1 MSETTANLQSVQE
14 TQLEMTELKLSYKR
28 LEQAYDREKN
38 NSLVLHR
45 AFDDLKAHSK
55 ELEKVALT

>member
-1 MSETTANLQSVQE
+1 
-14 TQLEMTELKLSYKR
+14 MTELKLSTKH
-28 LEQAYDREKN
+28 LELAYDREKN
-38 NSLVLHR
+38 NFEVLRR

>member
-1 MSETTANLQSVQE
+1 
-14 TQLEMTELKLSYKR
+14 MTDLKLSLKKM
-28 LEQAYDREKN
+28 EQAYDKEKN
-38 NSLVLHR
+38 NSEVLKR